1 MKNTEEKTK
10 KRWENRSM
18 VFGIVSILSCMC
30 SLPTSGVPL
39 GIFAIAFALISAKG
53 GMGGKAVAGIVTGI
67 FGIII
72 GLIIYAMILFVVV
85 QLKDQRILNQFRP
98 EQIKVI
104 QDYIQMYIAH

>member
-39 GIFAIAFALISAKG
+39 GIPLGIFAIAFALISAKG
-53 GMGGKAVAGIVTGI
+53 GMFGIV
-67 FGIII
+67 I

>member
-39 GIFAIAFALISAKG
+39 GIPL
-53 GMGGKAVAGIVTGI
+53 GI
-67 FGIII
+67 F
-72 GLIIYAMILFVVV
+72 AMPLS
-85 QLKDQRILNQFRP
+85 RP
-98 EQIKVI
+98 RAE
-104 QDYIQMYIAH
+104 